1 VEVPRSINEPKII
14 IIHCN
19 FFQCF
24 KVISSIYVQYCN
36 NLKHSCW
43 QMKVRRVQNL
53 FPFYALCCLL
63 LTLLTAPGKKV
74 WIYSF
79 SVLYKS
85 CNLVL
90 RENNESKMDQL
101 QQTNMKQIA
110 STKHLNLSAGEG
122 YKCTSSSIVRNR
134 NTVFSNSNLE
144 TKKWTFIFLLWKIF
158 SFYII
163 CTFATGSVCPLTL
176 PLGILW
182 SMGILWNHI

>member
-1 VEVPRSINEPKII
+1 
-14 IIHCN
+14 
-19 FFQCF
+19 
-24 KVISSIYVQYCN
+24 
-36 NLKHSCW
+36 
-43 QMKVRRVQNL
+43 MKVRLVQNL
-53 FPFYALCCLL
+53 FPFYALFCLL

-74 WIYSF
+74 SIYSF

-90 RENNESKMDQL
+90 RENNESKMHQL

-110 STKHLNLSAGEG
+110 STKHVVNLSAGEG
-122 YKCTSSSIVRNR
+122 YKCTLSSIVSNR

-144 TKKWTFIFLLWKIF
+144 TNKWTFIFLLWKIF
-158 SFYII
+158 SFCIG
-163 CTFATGSVCPLTL
+163 TFATGSVCPLTL

>member
-1 VEVPRSINEPKII
+1 MFQSYLFYLCTVLQQLKAQLLANEE
-14 IIHCN
+14 
-19 FFQCF
+19 
-24 KVISSIYVQYCN
+24 
-36 NLKHSCW
+36 
-43 QMKVRRVQNL
+43 MKVRLVQNL

-74 WIYSF
+74 SIYSF

-90 RENNESKMDQL
+90 RENNESKMHQL
-101 QQTNMKQIA
+101 QQTNVKQIA

-122 YKCTSSSIVRNR
+122 YKCTSSSIVSNR
-134 NTVFSNSNLE
+134 TLYSVTPILRQ
-144 TKKWTFIFLLWKIF
+144 KKWTFIFLLWKIF
-158 SFYII
+158 SFYI
-163 CTFATGSVCPLTL
+163 CTFATGSVNPLTL

>member
-158 SFYII
+158 SFYI

>member
-1 VEVPRSINEPKII
+1 
-14 IIHCN
+14 
-19 FFQCF
+19 
-24 KVISSIYVQYCN
+24 
-36 NLKHSCW
+36 
-43 QMKVRRVQNL
+43 MKVRLVQNL

-74 WIYSF
+74 SIYSF

-90 RENNESKMDQL
+90 RENNESKMHQL
-101 QQTNMKQIA
+101 QKTNMKQIA

-122 YKCTSSSIVRNR
+122 YKCTLSSIVSYR

-144 TKKWTFIFLLWKIF
+144 TKKWSLIFLLWKIF
-158 SFYII
+158 SFYI

-176 PLGILW
+176 PLGICEVW
-182 SMGILWNHI
+182 VFYGITFKIAMHACLYPEGCHRVASLLGIFFFRWLS

>member
-1 VEVPRSINEPKII
+1 MFQSYLFYLCTVLQQLKAQLLANEE
-14 IIHCN
+14 
-19 FFQCF
+19 
-24 KVISSIYVQYCN
+24 
-36 NLKHSCW
+36 
-43 QMKVRRVQNL
+43 MKVRLVQNL

-74 WIYSF
+74 SIYSF

-90 RENNESKMDQL
+90 RENNESKMHQL
-101 QQTNMKQIA
+101 QQTNVKQIA

-122 YKCTSSSIVRNR
+122 YKCTSSSIVSNR
-134 NTVFSNSNLE
+134 TLYSVTPILRQ
-144 TKKWTFIFLLWKIF
+144 KKWTFIFLLWKIF
-158 SFYII
+158 SFYI

-176 PLGILW
+176 PLGIWW